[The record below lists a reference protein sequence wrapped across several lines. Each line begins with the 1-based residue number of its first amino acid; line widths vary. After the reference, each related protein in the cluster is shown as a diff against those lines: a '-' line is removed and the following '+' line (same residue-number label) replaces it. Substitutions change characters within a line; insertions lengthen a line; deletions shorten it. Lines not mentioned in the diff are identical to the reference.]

1 MKYNLSNIMKEAWNL
16 YHNCRM
22 GGWCAC
28 TYPSFAEC
36 LKNAWRAA
44 KHRIHQAKLEADALE
59 EYSSIM
65 RKRVSIARDDL
76 DALFDLESEIDKE
89 LRRLSYDLNSK
100 RGTMSKPEFVE
111 CQDCTIAKKNVLKA
125 IRNTI
130 RNQDPMWVTKLGPIP
145 TGEY

>member
-76 DALFDLESEIDKE
+76 DSLFDLESEIDKE
-89 LRRLSYDLNSK
+89 LRRLSYDLSSK

-111 CQDCTIAKKNVLKA
+111 FQDRTIAKKNVLKA

-130 RNQDPMWVTKLGPIP
+130 RNQDQTWFTKLGPIP